1 MEQNTSNKGNLPF
14 TNKSAD
20 NPADKSTKSQNRKE
34 ESKKDPFLQKMEYA
48 HILICSLVLIVFFIV
63 GCAFFARPKVSE
75 IEKRELNKFPSFNMN
90 DFLSGKYTSDISLW
104 YSDTY
109 PTREG
114 MISASDAIKSLY
126 GIKGSQ
132 FSSGNSSGDDI
143 PDTPMNPNKP
153 SDTDSPNPPDDE
165 NHEKGEQIGAFYVR
179 GDTAFELYHFNQL
192 NSQRYASLINS
203 AADSL
208 SGKAH
213 VYDLIVPLSYTFAFN
228 SDELSSTGASD
239 CEKAISYIYSGLS
252 QNVSAVNICQNMH
265 SHKNEYLYYRTDHH
279 WTARGAYYA
288 YESFCSAKGISPTPL
303 SSYER
308 LEFGGFL
315 GTLYA
320 DTKANAL
327 KNNPDTVEAFVPM
340 GTNIASVTERNGNI
354 TKYSIVN
361 KQTDKFYANAASK
374 YNCFIA
380 GDNPLTEIHNPDKT
394 DNSSI
399 VVIKESFGNAFV
411 PFLVDSYEY
420 VYVIDYRY
428 FSGNLYDFVT
438 SHNVGDV
445 LFINNVIATSTSA
458 RLNEM
463 EKIIKK

>member
-1 MEQNTSNKGNLPF
+1 MERKTNNKDNNINIDKENQTRKNKFQN
-14 TNKSAD
+14 
-20 NPADKSTKSQNRKE
+20 
-34 ESKKDPFLQKMEYA
+34 DPFLKKAAYV
-48 HILICSLVLIVFFIV
+48 HILLCTLILLVFFII
-63 GCAFFARPKVSE
+63 GCAFFARPSISE
-75 IEKRELNKFPSFNMN
+75 IEKRELNKFPSFNIN
-90 DFLSGKYTSDISLW
+90 DFMSGKYTADISLW

-114 MISASDAIKSLY
+114 MIAASDAIKSLY
-126 GIKGSQ
+126 GIKGNQ
-132 FSSGNSSGDDI
+132 FSSGNNVGDDI
-143 PDTPMNPNKP
+143 PDGPMNPTGP
-153 SDTDSPNPPDDE
+153 SGDSETNPPDDDN
-165 NHEKGEQIGAFYVR
+165 NHQQGEQIGAFYVR
-179 GDTAFELYHFNQL
+179 GDTAFELYHFSQS
-192 NSQRYASLINS
+192 NSQRYASLINKT
-203 AADSL
+203 ADKL
-208 SGKAH
+208 SGKAK

-228 SDELSSTGASD
+228 ADELNSTKASD
-239 CEKAISYIYSGLS
+239 CEKAINYIYSGLS
-252 QNVSAVNICQNMH
+252 SNISSVNICPNMR

-303 SSYER
+303 SSYEK

-327 KNNPDTVEAFVPM
+327 KNNPDTVEAFVPK
-340 GTNIASVTERNGNI
+340 GTNTAKVTERNGNV
-354 TKYSIVN
+354 TQYSIVN

-380 GDNPLTEIHNPDKT
+380 GDNPLTEIHNPNKNDR
-394 DNSSI
+394 SSI
-399 VVIKESFGNAFV
+399 VVVKESFGNAFV

-428 FSGNLYDFVT
+428 FNGNLCDFVT
-438 SHNVGDV
+438 THNAGDV
-445 LFINNVIATSTSA
+445 LFINNVVATSTSA

-463 EKIIKK
+463 EKIIGN